1 MKKQITI
8 RLHPL
13 ADRDLIYLHQ
23 NSNILFTSELRRSLV
38 AYAHGLPYIC
48 PLIRCSSTPMP
59 TPTTKIELHL
69 TLDPTRPEEKATL
82 DMLRLLPP
90 GTKSAFIKQ
99 LFRYSLNQAPLQGF
113 AAKGVSFPPVARA
126 DGNHENSAP
135 QSDSLPT
142 TGASEDSN
150 PSATTMPDPMEQLIG
165 LSGRDFEFFA
175 AGLLLSL
182 GFSHIEVTPAS
193 ADQGADVIGM
203 YAGKKYAI
211 QCKHQIRTIGND
223 AIQEAYTGAAYYSA
237 DIAAVLTTSTFTS
250 SAKELADKIGVKLWG
265 KEVLADMLDSKWAA
279 DNLG

>member
-23 NSNILFTSELRRSLV
+23 NSNILFTAELRKCLV
-38 AYAHGLPYIC
+38 AYAHGLPYSC

-59 TPTTKIELHL
+59 TPTSKIELHL

-82 DMLRLLPP
+82 DMLRLLPS

-126 DGNHENSAP
+126 DGNKDIGAS
-135 QSDSLPT
+135 QSDFLPT
-142 TGASEDSN
+142 AGTIDMDTNA
-150 PSATTMPDPMEQLIG
+150 PATTMPDPMDQLIG

-175 AGLLLSL
+175 AGLLLNL

-211 QCKHQIRTIGND
+211 QCKHQIRAIGND
-223 AIQEAYTGAAYYSA
+223 AIQEAYSGAAFYSA
-237 DIAAVLTTSTFTS
+237 DVAVVMTTSTFT
-250 SAKELADKIGVKLWG
+250 AQAQMLANATGVVLWDKD
-265 KEVLADMLDSKWAA
+265 VLAEMLDGKW
-279 DNLG
+279 NS